1 MNSSMKNQP
10 KRFVNLCGF
19 CSMESS
25 IKHLRQPYRKPFTTV
40 AVIAMLILSSS
51 GCQPLGNQP
60 CGSTEESKA
69 ITSDFAYLTSDVR
82 EVYFTGIDETQEVVN
97 LVIRTET
104 DYKRYLA
111 TIQGDTLP
119 TINFNEYILLAG
131 RAKTRHSDLI
141 LSQSVVE
148 TCGETVYKV
157 RIGGGIGTVPS
168 VVSYFA
174 LVPAGSTNVR
184 FDVSLE

>member
-1 MNSSMKNQP
+1 
-10 KRFVNLCGF
+10 
-19 CSMESS
+19 MER
-25 IKHLRQPYRKPFTTV
+25 IIEHLRQSCRKPFTTV
-40 AVIAMLILSSS
+40 AVTAMLMLSSP

-60 CGSTEESKA
+60 CGSTEESRA
-69 ITSDFAYLTSDVR
+69 IASDFAYLTSDDR
-82 EVYFTGIDETQEVVN
+82 EVYFTGIDETQNVVN

-104 DYKRYLA
+104 DYKKYLA
-111 TIQGDTLP
+111 TSQGDTLP

-157 RIGGGIGTVPS
+157 RIGGGIGTAPS
-168 VVSYFA
+168 VVRYFA
-174 LVPAGSTNVR
+174 LIPAGSTNAK
-184 FDVSLE
+184 FDVSWE